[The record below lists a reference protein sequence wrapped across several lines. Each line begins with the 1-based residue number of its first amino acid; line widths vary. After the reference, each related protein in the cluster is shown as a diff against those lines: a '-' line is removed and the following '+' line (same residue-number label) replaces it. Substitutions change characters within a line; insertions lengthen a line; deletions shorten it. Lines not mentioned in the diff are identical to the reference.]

1 LKGEEGMVF
10 FFHLKKRNLEG
21 GKGVGRGFFF
31 SSLFV
36 TLLLFGSFLLLF
48 VYSQRGRGHE
58 FF

>member
-1 LKGEEGMVF
+1 MLKV
-10 FFHLKKRNLEG
+10 
-21 GKGVGRGFFF
+21 GKGVGHGFFF

-48 VYSQRGRGHE
+48 VYSRAEGGHE